1 MCSLAQVCKRGRPT
15 LGDALITLVEALFKK
30 AYPKNRSFSGP
41 QRGFSH
47 GPPYRPP
54 MRPPVR
60 RNIATNPYV
69 RPRSRLNRNDN
80 RDFNN
85 FTPPSGNFTPHPPA
99 SEDRYYQ
106 KFSQA
111 PPNKMKS
118 PTVLDYRMNEKD
130 VQTNNKPP
138 VGCYPEWQKDSPPC
152 KKGQMVCFSVV
163 VCSFY
168 AAIPPMLHQ
177 K

>member
-1 MCSLAQVCKRGRPT
+1 
-15 LGDALITLVEALFKK
+15 
-30 AYPKNRSFSGP
+30 
-41 QRGFSH
+41 
-47 GPPYRPP
+47 
-54 MRPPVR
+54 
-60 RNIATNPYV
+60 
-69 RPRSRLNRNDN
+69 
-80 RDFNN
+80 
-85 FTPPSGNFTPHPPA
+85 
-99 SEDRYYQ
+99 
-106 KFSQA
+106 
-111 PPNKMKS
+111 MKS